1 MNTLT
6 ETQVR
11 LFASA
16 QSWIEGEAVR
26 QLYATAKL
34 DGVRLAVGFPDLH
47 PGKSSPVGAAFV
59 TEGVIYPQ
67 LIGGDIGCGMALF
80 KTDLVRRD
88 VKLDRW
94 ARLPFNL
101 EHPWDQ
107 FVSDFLAERDLES
120 TEFDSA
126 LGTIGGGNHFAE
138 LQTVDKILDAEE
150 FKKLDLGKQQL
161 VVLVH
166 SGSRGLGESILRA
179 HVDQHFGD
187 GVDAESFAA
196 EEYLRSHDF
205 AVRWAKA
212 NRELIARRF
221 VAALG
226 AEAECLWDGCHNSI
240 SRIEIPSP
248 VLTDTLSPSDGER
261 DGVRGSGDVVWVH
274 RKGAVVAE
282 SEFVVIPGS
291 RGSLSYLVKPRGD
304 GESHAWSLAH
314 GAGRKWAR
322 SDARQRMRERFG
334 MHQLVQTPLGGRVV
348 CEARDL
354 LYEEAPAA
362 YKNIEAVIADLIAAG
377 LVSVIATLRPLL
389 TYKTRKVRR

>member
-34 DGVRLAVGFPDLH
+34 EGVQLAVGFPDLH
-47 PGKSSPVGAAFV
+47 PGRGTPVGAAFV
-59 TEGVIYPQ
+59 TENVIYPHV
-67 LIGGDIGCGMALF
+67 IGGDIGCGMALF

-94 ARLPFNL
+94 ARLQFNL
-101 EHPWDQ
+101 EHPWNE
-107 FVSDFLAERDLES
+107 FVSDFLTEQDLES

-138 LQTVDKILDAEE
+138 LQAVEKVLDADE

-161 VVLVH
+161 VMLVH

-179 HVDQHFGD
+179 HVDQHFGE
-187 GVDAESFAA
+187 GVEAGSFAA
-196 EEYLRSHDF
+196 GKYLPGHDF
-205 AVRWAKA
+205 AVRWARA

-221 VAALG
+221 VAAIG

-240 SRIEIPSP
+240 TRRE
-248 VLTDTLSPSDGER
+248 SDGE
-261 DGVRGSGDVVWVH
+261 VVWVH

-282 SEFVVIPGS
+282 SDFVVIPGS
-291 RGSLSYLVKPRGD
+291 RGSLSYLVKPIGD

-322 SDARQRMRERFG
+322 SEARLRMRERFSVAE
-334 MHQLVQTPLGGRVV
+334 LAQTGIGGRVI
-348 CEARDL
+348 CEERDL

-362 YKNIEAVIADLIAAG
+362 YKNIEAVIQDLVDAG
-377 LVSVIATLRPLL
+377 LVSVIATFRPLL
-389 TYKTRKVRR
+389 TYKTRKLRR